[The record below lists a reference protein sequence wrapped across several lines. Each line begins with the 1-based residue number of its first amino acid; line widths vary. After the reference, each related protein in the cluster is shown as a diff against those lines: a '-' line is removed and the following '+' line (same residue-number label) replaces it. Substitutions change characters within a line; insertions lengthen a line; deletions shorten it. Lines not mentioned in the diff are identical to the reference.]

1 MGITSL
7 RAWILAASLLA
18 VSAVAHGAGLGKLNV
33 TSALGEP
40 LKAEIE
46 LFAEKKEI
54 GSLAARLASQEAFGR
69 AGLVYSSALDN
80 VKVSIEKRA
89 NGEPYVRLTTTE
101 PVNEPFLDLLVELSW
116 SSGRISREFTAL
128 LDPPSLIAERARQ
141 KAAEAEVRASPP
153 KPEPEPEPIAEPP
166 PQAPVTETPAQEAPA
181 AETPAA
187 EAPAV
192 PEAPTAAEAPAAAE
206 PAPSAPVETIGGSMP
221 TFLTGSNFNSTSRG
235 RTATSTADGES
246 YGPVKR
252 GDTLAKIALA
262 TKPADVSLEQ
272 MLVLL
277 FRGNP
282 DAFAG
287 KNMSRLKTGKIIKLP
302 TTDQYG
308 SVAQAD
314 ARKEVLVQ
322 ARDWNAYREQLAAA
336 AGEATP
342 AEPAQQAAAGKVT
355 PKVEDQ
361 AAAAK
366 QQPKEVLKLSQSEP
380 AATPAAGAP
389 AGEAKAGQGQA
400 RVRALEEELA
410 ARDKAVRDANERVGK
425 LEKTIKDLQALLE
438 IKNKG
443 MADLRK
449 PAAPP
454 PVTAAPTQPIPA
466 QPAPK
471 PGAKPETLAT
481 APVAPAPAPE
491 AKPAP
496 AQTPAAP
503 VAPQPNTESAP
514 PPQPAPPTRP
524 APRPAPPPA
533 PQPSLLDRVLE
544 QPLYLG
550 AAAGVLVLIG
560 ALAMRSVKRRRESKS
575 ETEGAGPAPVAGAAR
590 YSSPAFNSTDTDL
603 SAANARA
610 AHDIAEEVDPVAEA
624 EIFLAY
630 GRDAQAEELLK
641 EALAAFPTRYE
652 IHIKLL
658 QIYANRKDTKAF
670 EQLARELQKGTGGN
684 GDLWDQ
690 AVRLGYQIDPDNPRY
705 AAGRPRGGEAAA
717 VAAVAAAGTADN
729 VDFNIGVEDPN
740 ATTATD
746 IDLGDDAM
754 QLDKTQ
760 VIDPSAFGSHED
772 TTVLEPGAASTVNF
786 SVELPPAGTPAEE
799 SEAPKKQEGNAID
812 FDFDLNALS
821 APSASVPAAEEPKP
835 ASSGLDFDMS
845 LESPG
850 EPKTGS
856 GAVQE
861 IDLSGIN
868 LDLGTGTS
876 PQVSATGKDDHW
888 YDVQT
893 KFDLAKAYQEM
904 GDKDGAREILKEV
917 LREGD
922 AEQKAAAQTV
932 LANLD
937 S

>member
-40 LKAEIE
+40 LNAEIE

-54 GSLAARLASQEAFGR
+54 ASLAARLASQEAFGR
-69 AGLVYSSALDN
+69 AGLVYAGALDD
-80 VKVSIEKRA
+80 VKISIEKRA
-89 NGEPYVRLTTTE
+89 DGEPYVRLTTAQ

-153 KPEPEPEPIAEPP
+153 KPEPQPEPIPEPP
-166 PQAPVTETPAQEAPA
+166 GQAPTAEAPVPEAAPTVESPA
-181 AETPAA
+181 AEQ
-187 EAPAV
+187 
-192 PEAPTAAEAPAAAE
+192 APAAAE
-206 PAPSAPVETIGGSMP
+206 ASTDAEPAPWVPVETIGGRMA
-221 TFLTGSNFNSTSRG
+221 TFLTESNINSTSRRSAAAG
-235 RTATSTADGES
+235 APTADS

-262 TKPADVSLEQ
+262 GKPADVSLEQ

-277 FRGNP
+277 YRDNP

-287 KNMSRLKTGKIIKLP
+287 KNMNRLKTGKIIKLP
-302 TTDQYG
+302 SAEQYG
-308 SVAQAD
+308 SVAPSD
-314 ARKEVLVQ
+314 ARKEVRVQ
-322 ARDWNAYREQLAAA
+322 ARDWNSYREQLAIK
-336 AGEATP
+336 AGEAMP
-342 AEPAQQAAAGKVT
+342 ATQPAQQADAGKIMA
-355 PKVEDQ
+355 KVEDQ

-380 AATPAAGAP
+380 TAAAAGAP
-389 AGEAKAGQGQA
+389 AGDAKAGPSQA
-400 RVRALEEELA
+400 RVRALEEELV
-410 ARDKAVRDANERVGK
+410 ARDKAVKDSNERVGK

-443 MADLRK
+443 MTSLQK
-449 PAAPP
+449 PAAQPP
-454 PVTAAPTQPIPA
+454 TAATPVQPVPA
-466 QPAPK
+466 QPK
-471 PGAKPETLAT
+471 PVTPDIQAT
-481 APVAPAPAPE
+481 APVATAQAPE
-491 AKPAP
+491 AKPTP
-496 AQTPAAP
+496 AQTPVAP
-503 VAPQPNTESAP
+503 VVPQPKTETAP
-514 PPQPAPPTRP
+514 PSQPAPPPKP
-524 APRPAPPPA
+524 APRPPPP
-533 PQPSLLDRVLE
+533 PLPEPSLMDRVLE
-544 QPLYLG
+544 QPSYLG
-550 AAAGVLVLIG
+550 AGLGVLVLIG
-560 ALAMRSVKRRRESKS
+560 ALAVRAVKRRRESKA
-575 ETEGAGPAPVAGAAR
+575 EAEEAGPAPVVGIAPS
-590 YSSPAFNSTDTDL
+590 SSPAYNSTDTDL

-610 AHDIAEEVDPVAEA
+610 SGDIAEEVDPVAEA

-630 GRDAQAEELLK
+630 GRDAQAEDLLK
-641 EALAAFPTRYE
+641 EALGTSPARYE
-652 IHIKLL
+652 IHLKLL

-670 EQLARELQKGTGGN
+670 EQLARDLQKGTGGSGN
-684 GDLWDQ
+684 FWDQ
-690 AVRLGYQIDPDNPRY
+690 AVRLGYQLDSDNPRY
-705 AAGRPRGGEAAA
+705 AAGRPSGGEAVAGST
-717 VAAVAAAGTADN
+717 VAASGAADN
-729 VDFNIGVEDPN
+729 VDFNIGDDDPN

-746 IDLGDDAM
+746 IDLGDDGR
-754 QLDKTQ
+754 QLDRTQ
-760 VIDPSAFGSHED
+760 IIDPSE
-772 TTVLEPGAASTVNF
+772 LEPHDETTILQASAPPTMNF
-786 SVELPPAGTPAEE
+786 SVELPPAGAATGET
-799 SEAPKKQEGNAID
+799 EAPKMPAGNAID
-812 FDFDLNALS
+812 FDFDLNALA

-835 ASSGLDFDMS
+835 ASAGLDFDMS
-845 LESPG
+845 GTSLQDPG
-850 EPKTGS
+850 ESRTGS

-876 PQVSATGKDDHW
+876 PQVSAAGKDDHW

-917 LREGD
+917 LQEGD
-922 AEQKAAAQTV
+922 IEQKASAQTV